1 MPVAQTEEGSA
12 TFLDLIADIIVGK
25 TEKKGDGDAL
35 GRGEDGGGY
44 LIDILKC
51 GSRLR
56 PHGQQQELDSKD
68 WDEDQ
73 DSSCT
78 LYWNVRIIP
87 VEVVL
92 KLEF

>member
-1 MPVAQTEEGSA
+1 MLVAETEEGPE
-12 TFLDLIADIIVGK
+12 TFLDLIADVIVGK
-25 TEKKGDGDAL
+25 TEKKGDRDAL
-35 GRGEDGGGY
+35 GRGTDGGCY
-44 LIDILKC
+44 LIHILKC
-51 GSRLR
+51 GASLR
-56 PHGQQQELDSKD
+56 PHWQQQEVDSKD

-92 KLEF
+92 ELEF